1 MNLFIV
7 IDITMTVSAI
17 TLVSGLIVRDVRR
30 WLREQ
35 SDL

>member
-17 TLVSGLIVRDVRR
+17 TLVGGLIVRDVRR